1 MIAARAIPRC
11 QGDAGKCLTH
21 ISARPER
28 GTSLSSQGFKS
39 VSKGRF
45 MRSLSAQ
52 SLPQLGGQ
60 SSILARQKRDH
71 IRLNGLLQRLDEA
84 PVDRQDAVLLDIYR
98 LVFPHAFAEEAVLW
112 PLMRRVLPDGHAL
125 TLQVEVEHQQI
136 NDLVTELEALDP
148 GSPAH
153 RQVLV
158 RVVDL
163 LREDVRDEEDALL
176 PRLQQVLKPGE
187 LRYLGTQWAFVR
199 SIAPTRCH
207 PVVSRRPPGNVLSAL
222 PLAVLDRARDAVDL
236 RRARQA
242 LPAAVAGRLSGAL
255 TRAAHAVEHLPGLQ
269 TGERRPTRVE
279 AGDQPVWRSLG
290 IAAGVIASA
299 ILLRR
304 RHRRNAAAA

>member
-1 MIAARAIPRC
+1 
-11 QGDAGKCLTH
+11 
-21 ISARPER
+21 
-28 GTSLSSQGFKS
+28 
-39 VSKGRF
+39 
-45 MRSLSAQ
+45 MRSIAEQ
-52 SLPQLGGQ
+52 DIDELGGPR
-60 SSILARQKRDH
+60 SVLSRQKLDH
-71 IRLNGLLQRLDEA
+71 IELHRLLGELRRSSPEQSEPLLIA
-84 PVDRQDAVLLDIYR
+84 IYR
-98 LVFPHAFAEEAVLW
+98 LVFPHAFAEEAVLF
-112 PLMRRVLPDGHAL
+112 PAIRRALPDGEAL
-125 TLQVEVEHQQI
+125 TLQVEREHQAI
-136 NDLVTELEALDP
+136 NELVTRLEALP
-148 GSPAH
+148 RGSPEWRAVLD
-153 RQVLV
+153 QVV
-158 RVVDL
+158 PL
-163 LREDVRDEEDALL
+163 LEQDVRDEEDALL